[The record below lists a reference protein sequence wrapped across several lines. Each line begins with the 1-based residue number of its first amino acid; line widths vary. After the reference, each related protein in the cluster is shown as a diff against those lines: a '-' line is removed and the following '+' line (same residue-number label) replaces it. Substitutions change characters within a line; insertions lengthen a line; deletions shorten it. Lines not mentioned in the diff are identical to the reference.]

1 MAIAQE
7 NFIMLDS
14 NPTTISVKSRDRGIL
29 PRELLQELP
38 PELRETPLNLNSEL
52 KAAHHLLV
60 TSLSDARHSTALCPA
75 LITLAPAVSEYDR

>member
-1 MAIAQE
+1 MAIEQE

-38 PELRETPLNLNSEL
+38 SELRETPLNLDSDL
-52 KAAHHLLV
+52 KAVHRLLV
-60 TSLSDARHSTALCPA
+60 TSLNDARHSTDLRPT
-75 LITLAPAVSEYDR
+75 LITLAPAVSECDR